1 MTRFYKAAL
10 RSWPIAAALIVA
22 GGVAAFAATAASP
35 NDAERRLQDL
45 EQAIEKDRQRKEK
58 LEAQAIRL
66 QRDLDNLRA
75 ESVAAATAM
84 RTYEG
89 DILRLEE
96 RLAELIAVEADTKRL
111 LAEKRSQAGRATMA
125 LQRIARHPPEAL
137 IAQPIGPSDM
147 VRSAILLRAAVP
159 ALERQAARLKQDLNR
174 LAFTREE
181 MKSRRLE
188 LAAAVEGLAKERQRL
203 SVLVERKS
211 ALQRQV
217 TGESAEAE
225 RRLQTMA
232 DEAASLL
239 DLLTR
244 LEDERQAR
252 AAEERRRAASRPGV
266 PGSTMARPRDARP
279 APGSSRPITSARG
292 NLPYP
297 VIGRVAGRYGQ
308 PTETGLTRKG
318 IAIEASPD
326 ATVIAPYEGSV
337 VFAGKFRGYGQLLI
351 IEHSEGYHTLLAGMA
366 RIDCVIGQWVTAGEP
381 VGAMGRPADNGKPTL
396 YVELRRN
403 GQPINPLPWLAASKD
418 KVSG

>member
-1 MTRFYKAAL
+1 L
-10 RSWPIAAALIVA
+10 RSWPAVAALIVA
-22 GGVAAFAATAASP
+22 ALTASAASAAGP
-35 NDAERRLQDL
+35 KDAERRLQDL

-58 LEAQAIRL
+58 LEARATQL
-66 QRDLDNLRA
+66 QRDLNSLRA

-89 DILRLEE
+89 EILHLED
-96 RLAELIAVEADTKRL
+96 RLAELAAVEVDTKQL

-137 IAQPIGPSDM
+137 IAQPISPSDM

-159 ALERQAARLKQDLNR
+159 AIEQRAARLKQDLNR
-174 LAFTREE
+174 LALAREE

-225 RRLQTMA
+225 RRLQAMA

-244 LEDERQAR
+244 LEEERQAR
-252 AAEERRRAASRPGV
+252 AAEETRRRANKPEATT
-266 PGSTMARPRDARP
+266 STVARAPNARL

-292 NLPYP
+292 RLPFP
-297 VIGRVAGRYGQ
+297 VIGRLAGRYGQ

-326 ATVIAPYEGSV
+326 ATVIAPYDGYV

>member
-1 MTRFYKAAL
+1 MARFCAAAL
-10 RSWPIAAALIVA
+10 RSWPAAAAV
-22 GGVAAFAATAASP
+22 VVVAFAALAAGP
-35 NDAERRLQDL
+35 KDAERRLQDL

-58 LEAQAIRL
+58 LEAQAIQL
-66 QRDLDNLRA
+66 KRDLDNLRA

-89 DILRLEE
+89 EILRLEE
-96 RLAELIAVEADTKRL
+96 RLAELSAVEADTRQL
-111 LAEKRSQAGRATMA
+111 LAEKRDQAGRATMA

-137 IAQPIGPSDM
+137 IAQPISPSDM

-159 ALERQAARLKQDLNR
+159 AIEQQAARLKQDLNR
-174 LAFTREE
+174 LALARQEI
-181 MKSRRLE
+181 KSRRAE

-203 SVLVERKS
+203 AVLVERKS

-225 RRLQTMA
+225 RRLQALA

-239 DLLTR
+239 DLLAR
-244 LEDERQAR
+244 LEDERQTR
-252 AAEERRRAASRPGV
+252 AAEEARRRASRPEA
-266 PGSTMARPRDARP
+266 PATAARTPDVRP
-279 APGSSRPITSARG
+279 APGASRPISKARG
-292 NLPYP
+292 SLPFP
-297 VIGRVAGRYGQ
+297 VIGRLAGRYGQ

-318 IAIEASPD
+318 IVIEAGPD
-326 ATVIAPYEGSV
+326 ATVIAPYDGHV

-381 VGAMGRPADNGKPTL
+381 IGAMGRPDDNGKPTL